1 MSTLTSGY
9 RVDNVKNR
17 LVGIY
22 PEVGMGAES
31 VRVPPRRWI
40 EATTLGDLLD
50 RRAFEMAE
58 ARALTFPDCCLSYRE
73 LGERVDGF
81 ARGLIGLGVT
91 RGQKVGILLGNSVD
105 CLAVLFGAAKIGAV
119 PVPVNNRLKGHELS
133 HILGRSDMRV
143 LVTTAD
149 EFGSPGYPDLLRD
162 ALPDLAGHGAPV
174 LALDGCPEL
183 RSVVVLDG
191 SHEPWHLTRAD
202 LDAAAAAVNDEQV
215 RHEQLA
221 VCVRDTAIILY
232 SSGTTATPKG
242 VMVSHEALTRMAG
255 ALAHTRLRLTPAD
268 RVWATLPFFHVGG
281 IVFIM
286 ASLVGG
292 SSLCHVGFF
301 QPDKALDHLERER
314 CTVALA
320 SFETIWLAVLNQDD
334 FDRRDLSQLR
344 LVFALGIPETLKAMA
359 KRVPDAVHV
368 SCCGMTEAAGLISF
382 ADPDDDLEKRLSTG
396 GFPMPGMQVRTI
408 DPSTGLDTP
417 PGVPGE
423 LLYRGSHV
431 FNGYYKDPELTAA
444 SFDDD
449 GWFHTGDLM
458 VLDAQGRL
466 SFVSR
471 LKDMLKV
478 GGENVAAAEVEG
490 FLLGHPSVYMA
501 QVVGAPDAKYVEVP
515 AAFVQLKPG
524 CDATEQELIDFCRGQ
539 IASFRVPRYVRFV
552 TEYPM
557 SGTKVKKNVLR
568 QVIADDLA
576 AQGITEAPAIRSG
589 R

>member
-1 MSTLTSGY
+1 L
-9 RVDNVKNR
+9 
-17 LVGIY
+17 
-22 PEVGMGAES
+22 A
-31 VRVPPRRWI
+31 
-40 EATTLGDLLD
+40 DLLD
-50 RRAFEMAE
+50 RRAFEMAD
-58 ARALTFPDCCLSYRE
+58 AQALAFPDGGLSYRE
-73 LGERVDGF
+73 LGERADRFG
-81 ARGLIGLGVT
+81 RGLIGLGVS
-91 RGQKVGILLGNSVD
+91 RGEKVGILLGNSVD
-105 CLAVLFGAAKIGAV
+105 CLAALFGACKVGAV

-133 HILGRSDMRV
+133 YILAHSDMRI
-143 LVTTAD
+143 LVTTGE
-149 EFGSPGYPDLLRD
+149 EFGSPGYPELLRE
-162 ALPDLAGHGAPV
+162 ALPGLAGHAGTD
-174 LALDGCPEL
+174 LTLDGFPEL
-183 RSVVVLDG
+183 RSIMVLDG
-191 SHEPWHLTRAD
+191 EATPYFLGRAD
-202 LDAAAAAVNDEQV
+202 LEAAAAAVSDQAV
-215 RHEQLA
+215 LREQLA

-232 SSGTTATPKG
+232 SSGTTAMPKG

-255 ALAHTRLRLTPAD
+255 ALAHTRLYLTPAD

-286 ASLVGG
+286 ASLVAG
-292 SSLCHVGFF
+292 STLCHVGCFH
-301 QPDKALDHLERER
+301 PAKALDHLEREG

-320 SFETIWLAVLNQDD
+320 SFETIWLAVLNQED
-334 FDRRDLSQLR
+334 FDRRDLSKLR

-359 KRVPDAVHV
+359 KRIPDAVHI
-368 SCCGMTEAAGLISF
+368 SCCGMTEAAGVISF
-382 ADPDDDLEKRLSTG
+382 ADINDDLEKRLSTG

-408 DPSTGLDTP
+408 DPETGLDTP
-417 PGVPGE
+417 PNTPGE

-431 FNGYYKDPELTAA
+431 FSGYYKDPELTAA
-444 SFDDD
+444 SFDED

-458 VLDAQGRL
+458 VLDEDGRL

-490 FLLGHPSVYMA
+490 FLLGHPAVYMA
-501 QVVGAPDAKYVEVP
+501 QVVGAPDARYVEVP

-524 CDATEQELIDFCRGQ
+524 QRASEQELIDFCRGR

-552 TEYPM
+552 REYPM

-576 AQGITEAPAIRSG
+576 ARGITEAPVIRSA

>member
-1 MSTLTSGY
+1 MTVQAGHS
-9 RVDNVKNR
+9 
-17 LVGIY
+17 
-22 PEVGMGAES
+22 
-31 VRVPPRRWI
+31 PPRRWI

-50 RRAFEMAE
+50 RRAAE
-58 ARALTFPDCCLSYRE
+58 GDEAGALAFPDRRVSYRE
-73 LGERVDGF
+73 LAGLADRW
-81 ARGLIGLGVT
+81 ARGLRGLGVA
-91 RGQKVGILLGNSVD
+91 RGQHVGVLLGNSPD

-133 HILGRSDMRV
+133 HILAHGDLRI
-143 LVTTAD
+143 LVTTA
-149 EFGSPGYPDLLRD
+149 EEHGSPGYPDLLREV
-162 ALPDLAGHGAPV
+162 LPDLAGHTGPE
-174 LALDGCPEL
+174 LTLDGFPLL
-183 RSVVVLDG
+183 RRILVLDG
-191 SHEPWHLTRAD
+191 DTSPYFLTRSD
-202 LDAAAAAVNDEQV
+202 LDAAAAGVTGAEVE
-215 RHEQLA
+215 HEQAA
-221 VCVRDTAIILY
+221 VCVRDTALILY

-255 ALAHTRLRLTPAD
+255 SLAHTRLRLTPDD

-281 IVFIM
+281 IVFIL

-301 QPDKALDHLERER
+301 QPDAALDHLERER

-320 SFETIWLAVLNQDD
+320 SFETIWLAVLNRPD
-334 FDRRDLSQLR
+334 FDSRDLSPLR

-359 KRVPDAVHV
+359 KRVPHAVHV
-368 SCCGMTEAAGLISF
+368 SCCGMTEAAGVIAF

-408 DPSTGLDTP
+408 DPETGADTP

-444 SFDDD
+444 SFDAD

-458 VLDAQGRL
+458 VLDEDGRL

-490 FLLGHPSVYMA
+490 FLLGHPAVNMA
-501 QVVGAPDAKYVEVP
+501 QVVGAPDARYVEVP

-524 CDATEQELIDFCRGQ
+524 KVATEPELIDFCRGR
-539 IASFRVPRYVRFV
+539 IASYRVPRYVRFV
-552 TEYPM
+552 EEFPM

-576 AQGITEAPAIRSG
+576 ARGITEAPPIRSG
-589 R
+589 ESAT